1 MRGSLSLDDELGS
14 SPFQVRARSSVE
26 NERILSTVAW
36 AVRMELLI
44 DDEIFD
50 CGVRK
55 NIEDVSKHDF
65 KGWIAQ
71 KSMYQLTLLY
81 WNFRGR
87 SFCSF
92 REKLPLEY
100 SIMIR
105 E

>member
-55 NIEDVSKHDF
+55 NTEDVSKHDF

-71 KSMYQLTLLY
+71 KSMYQLT
-81 WNFRGR
+81 NFRGR